1 MNEHKLTREQREL
14 IERHHDGD
22 VSPEEHAEVEALL
35 AEHAEARAIVEA
47 LDEVHVATRAAEQA
61 AWEDAEHRAAE
72 DVARDASA
80 LADAIPS
87 MGDLAAML
95 ERVHDDE
102 ADAFELEAVST
113 MRDERAE
120 VAEYLS
126 GLEVVRKGATAALE
140 EATQDVDFSGFWG
153 SLSARLELE
162 DAEDEDV
169 TAPEPAR
176 VVAFP
181 SRAKPSTAER
191 PAFDVDEHRVMLY
204 RYYDEEA
211 STDERAQV
219 LAWAEIDPTVSVTL
233 NALEELSFA
242 TKVAVEVAEE
252 RQDLSRIWSGVAA
265 EIGAESNVVS
275 LDRVREQRDEA
286 ANEQA
291 PTSWV
296 ARHHRELSVGL
307 MAALVTIVGA
317 WMFGA
322 IGTPER
328 VIVEKTVVIVDSVES
343 ESTASVMVSGPMQ
356 PASLDVDDQNTD
368 EADAEPTPTIIWLID
383 SEEPAEGS
391 EGSEKPADQDAPD
404 AGTTLGQPI

>member
-1 MNEHKLTREQREL
+1 MNEHKLTREDREL

-22 VSPEEHAEVEALL
+22 VGAEERAHAEALL
-35 AEHAEARAIVEA
+35 AEHAEARAIVAA
-47 LDEVHVATRAAEQA
+47 LDEVHVAARAAEQA
-61 AWEDAEHRAAE
+61 AWEDADHRAPA

-80 LADAIPS
+80 LADAVPS
-87 MGDLAAML
+87 MGELAAML

-102 ADAFELEAVST
+102 AESFELEAVSA

-162 DAEDEDV
+162 EQEQEQEA
-169 TAPEPAR
+169 AQ

-211 STDERAQV
+211 SADERAQV

-265 EIGAESNVVS
+265 EIGAETNVVS
-275 LDRVREQRDEA
+275 LDRARERRDEPA
-286 ANEQA
+286 ASE
-291 PTSWV
+291 PSTGWV

-322 IGTPER
+322 IGAPER

-356 PASLDVDDQNTD
+356 PASLDLDAQDD
-368 EADAEPTPTIIWLID
+368 EAAEAETTPTIIWLID
-383 SEEPAEGS
+383 PEEPAQGDEAA
-391 EGSEKPADQDAPD
+391 EQPAETDAPD
-404 AGTTLGQPI
+404 AGSTNLGKPI